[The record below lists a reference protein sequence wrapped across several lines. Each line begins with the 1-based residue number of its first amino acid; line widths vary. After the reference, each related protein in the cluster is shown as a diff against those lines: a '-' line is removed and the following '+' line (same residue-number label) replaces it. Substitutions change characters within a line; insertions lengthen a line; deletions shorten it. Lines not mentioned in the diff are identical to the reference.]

1 MAGHGL
7 FYRGLL
13 LVNLF
18 LQFDLGSQAVVAR
31 LRLALPG
38 VMDLAAVFFFLI
50 TVLRAVTAT
59 LEAPVEAALILL
71 SLNRRPFPIP
81 PPLLLI

>member
-1 MAGHGL
+1 
-7 FYRGLL
+7 
-13 LVNLF
+13 
-18 LQFDLGSQAVVAR
+18 
-31 LRLALPG
+31 
-38 VMDLAAVFFFLI
+38 MDLAAVFFFLI